1 MTENSRPLP
10 WHRLVGTTIFAFGLG
25 VSINVLEPAM
35 LGHQMLKFA
44 PAWKNLALGAATFLG
59 LLVAMLTQPLVGALS
74 DRTRTRFGR
83 RVPYLIGGTVVVVIG
98 HFLIAFAPSLA
109 VVVLSLLLLQLASN
123 TVQGP
128 WQALIPDQV
137 PGAQRGRAAG
147 LKTTFDILAF
157 IVGRQAGGML
167 IAQERLAAAASVAA
181 TAFAGALVITL
192 ITSSE
197 GLRSVPASGPRDL
210 REAFSVPWR
219 NRPNFSL
226 WFLNRLLFWGSLTA
240 INTFI
245 LFYLVDAIS
254 MSEPAAQRLVGDVA
268 AVIGVAVLFTA
279 LPVGWLSDRVGR
291 RGLVA
296 GSGLL
301 AAGGTVL
308 LLALRSPL
316 GVTLAAG
323 VLGLGTGVYLSG
335 SWALVTDLVPAGQAA
350 RYMGIANIASAGGS
364 AIARALGAGIVD
376 PFNRALDSQFAGY
389 AVLYGL
395 AAASFVFASLLML
408 RLEEDEA
415 ADETPPAHRKE
426 DTGGPGSFPRE
437 RG

>member
-1 MTENSRPLP
+1 
-10 WHRLVGTTIFAFGLG
+10 
-25 VSINVLEPAM
+25 M
-35 LGHQMLKFA
+35 LGHQILRFA
-44 PAWKNLALGAATFLG
+44 PSWKNLALGAATFLG
-59 LLVAMLTQPLVGALS
+59 LVVAILTQPLVGVLS

-83 RVPYLIGGTVVVVIG
+83 RLPYLIGGTVVVVIS
-98 HFLIAFAPSLA
+98 HFVIAFAPSLA
-109 VVVLSLLLLQLASN
+109 VLVLSLLLLQLASN

-137 PGAQRGRAAG
+137 PSAQRGRAAG

-157 IVGRQAGGML
+157 VVGRQAGGVL

-181 TAFAGALVITL
+181 AAFAGSLLITL

-197 GLRSVPASGPRDL
+197 GLRSVPSSGPSDL
-210 REAFSVPWR
+210 RNAFSVPWR
-219 NRPNFSL
+219 DRPGFSL

-245 LFYLVDAIS
+245 LFYLVDAMG
-254 MSEPAAQRLVGDVA
+254 MSEPGAQRLVGDVG

-291 RGLVA
+291 RALVA
-296 GSGLL
+296 GSGIL

-316 GVTLAAG
+316 GVTIAAA
-323 VLGLGTGVYLSG
+323 VLGLGTGVFLSG
-335 SWALVTDLVPAGQAA
+335 SWALVTDLVPAGEAA

-376 PFNRALDSQFAGY
+376 PLNELLNSQFVGY

-395 AAASFVFASLLML
+395 AAASFVLASLLML
-408 RLEEDEA
+408 RLEEDERPA
-415 ADETPPAHRKE
+415 EAPIPP
-426 DTGGPGSFPRE
+426 GG
-437 RG
+437 